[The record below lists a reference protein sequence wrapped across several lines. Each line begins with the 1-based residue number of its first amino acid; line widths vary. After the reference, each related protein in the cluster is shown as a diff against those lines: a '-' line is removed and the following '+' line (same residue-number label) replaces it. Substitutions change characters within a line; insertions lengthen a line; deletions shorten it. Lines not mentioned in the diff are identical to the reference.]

1 MSKSKKFTREALLK
15 SKRFA
20 HIQPDFLRAIL
31 TKEEYTMGEAVN
43 LVKKFFGGDK

>member
-1 MSKSKKFTREALLK
+1 MTNRKKYSRESLLK

>member
-1 MSKSKKFTREALLK
+1 MTNRKKYSREALLK

-31 TKEEYTMGEAVN
+31 TKEEYTMGEA
-43 LVKKFFGGDK
+43 LSLIHI